1 MRQSWGPHSLV
12 PMKSCKA
19 DLLGQ
24 DMSLDE
30 LIEKDYLPPK
40 VRTVNLGAM
49 LNFEICGHVRM
60 EGKQHTSEALCNAHS
75 DRPDIS
81 GQRKRLVP

>member
-49 LNFEICGHVRM
+49 LNFESAVMLGWRETTHI
-60 EGKQHTSEALCNAHS
+60 
-75 DRPDIS
+75 
-81 GQRKRLVP
+81 

>member
-1 MRQSWGPHSLV
+1 
-12 PMKSCKA
+12 MKSCKA

-49 LNFEICGHVRM
+49 LNFESAVMLGWRETTHI
-60 EGKQHTSEALCNAHS
+60 
-75 DRPDIS
+75 
-81 GQRKRLVP
+81 